1 MGHIESKIKNFKGI
15 LRLFTP
21 YFYWR
26 VCHIKVQRH
35 TLYTNY
41 VFSYCPKYI
50 LQYSLFEHT
59 PFRPIYLARSNDYWS
74 IIIWLT
80 REFVEFNR
88 AYLEYMAIFEE
99 ASEIESPSSKRG
111 SYGKYMEYP
120 PPPPPRAKTSFGV
133 AISQDNDRAK
143 IHKRGILLWQ
153 LIAKS
158 IRYLDQYLHFRG
170 EGA

>member
-1 MGHIESKIKNFKGI
+1 MYYVFEGGGGTPDLMGWGRHWTSKCMGHIESKIKNFKGI

-35 TLYTNY
+35 MYTNY

-50 LQYSLFEHT
+50 LQYSLFEQT

-74 IIIWLT
+74 IIIWLA

-88 AYLEYMAIFEE
+88 ANVE
-99 ASEIESPSSKRG
+99 
-111 SYGKYMEYP
+111 
-120 PPPPPRAKTSFGV
+120 
-133 AISQDNDRAK
+133 
-143 IHKRGILLWQ
+143 
-153 LIAKS
+153 
-158 IRYLDQYLHFRG
+158 
-170 EGA
+170 